1 MNYLD
6 ECKKY
11 IGQIVAE
18 EAKAVQEFID
28 RDIQPKTWKELDRLA
43 FEKSLEEVKK
53 LEAMAGLGEF

>member
-28 RDIQPKTWKELDRLA
+28 RELQPKTWEQINKMA

-53 LEAMAGLGEF
+53 LEAMAGLGE